1 MPLEQIIE
9 IENII
14 EEDMSLEKTKS
25 NTKKTL
31 STTTIK
37 TFSIFSLIISLLSD
51 IIIKDVILCLL
62 KYMIN

>member
-1 MPLEQIIE
+1 
-9 IENII
+9 
-14 EEDMSLEKTKS
+14 MSLEKTKS

-31 STTTIK
+31 STTTIE